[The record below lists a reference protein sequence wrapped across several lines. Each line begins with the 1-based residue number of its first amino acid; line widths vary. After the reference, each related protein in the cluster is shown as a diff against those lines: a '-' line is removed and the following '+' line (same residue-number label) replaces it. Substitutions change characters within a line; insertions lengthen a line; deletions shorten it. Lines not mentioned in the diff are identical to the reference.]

1 MEKENQILDIL
12 RLYEYSMSLGK
23 SLDYYENCDQFLKL
37 LLKRL
42 NLNACWVINNKEG
55 DFVKEYSVPF
65 GNQINQKLSPKVK
78 DLIYSIEDH
87 LLLKYENLLHEL
99 SPIKIN
105 QGFLVIFRLNV
116 DSFLFLYSKNN
127 DINERAMSQ
136 LSPVINKF
144 SITLEACNAHS
155 NQKSLLKKLE
165 NRNKELNNYAHIVS
179 HDLKSPLRNINALT
193 SWLKEDHANNLNDE
207 AIKYINLISD
217 NITKM
222 ESLVSGILEYS
233 TIDLKGFKTSF
244 IDLNTLINEILD
256 HIYVPKNIKITVY
269 KNFPIIHGDR
279 YRLQQLFQNLINNSI
294 KYNDKEN
301 GIIEIGFTKN
311 NDQTQYFVKDNGKGI
326 DQKYHTKIFDIFQ
339 KLENTKNSTGIGL
352 SIVKKIITDYGGR
365 IWLTSEVGKGTTFF
379 FTLKT

>member
-78 DLIYSIEDH
+78 DLIYSINDH
-87 LLLKYENLLHEL
+87 LLLKYKNLLHEL

-207 AIKYINLISD
+207 AIKYIDLISD

-244 IDLNTLINEILD
+244 IDLNTLINGILD
-256 HIYVPKNIKITVY
+256 HIYVPKNINITVY
-269 KNFPIIHGDR
+269 KNFPTIHGDR

-301 GIIEIGFTKN
+301 GVIEIGFTKN
-311 NDQTQYFVKDNGKGI
+311 SDQTQYFVKDNGIGI

>member
-42 NLNACWVINNKEG
+42 NLNACWVINNKKG

-78 DLIYSIEDH
+78 DLIYSINDH
-87 LLLKYENLLHEL
+87 LLLKYKNLLHEL

-207 AIKYINLISD
+207 AIKYIDLISD

-244 IDLNTLINEILD
+244 IDLNTLINGILD
-256 HIYVPKNIKITVY
+256 HIYVPKNINITVY
-269 KNFPIIHGDR
+269 KNFPTIHGDR

-301 GIIEIGFTKN
+301 GVIEIGFTKN
-311 NDQTQYFVKDNGKGI
+311 SDQTQYFVKDNGIGI

-365 IWLTSEVGKGTTFF
+365 IWLTSEVGKGTTFS